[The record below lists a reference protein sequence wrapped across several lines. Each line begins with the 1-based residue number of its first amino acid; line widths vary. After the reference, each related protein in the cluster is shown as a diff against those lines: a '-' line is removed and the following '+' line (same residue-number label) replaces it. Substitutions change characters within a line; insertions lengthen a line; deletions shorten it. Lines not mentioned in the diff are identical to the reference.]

1 MPDGQDNIYPIDPI
15 AHSAATDKN
24 LLDMHKLVRA
34 AGHGEEWPEK
44 PIVSHK
50 LGVVF
55 ERDEASDALR
65 AAADWLDAHERL
77 FVEGIA
83 LERHISVDGRQEKTE
98 IRVFLE
104 FR

>member
-1 MPDGQDNIYPIDPI
+1 MPDGRDNIYPIDPI
-15 AHSAATDKN
+15 AHSAATDRF
-24 LLDMHKLVRA
+24 LLRMHEIVRA

-65 AAADWLDAHERL
+65 AAADWLDAHNDM

-83 LERHISVDGRQEKTE
+83 LERRISADGRQEKSE
-98 IRVFLE
+98 IRLCVE